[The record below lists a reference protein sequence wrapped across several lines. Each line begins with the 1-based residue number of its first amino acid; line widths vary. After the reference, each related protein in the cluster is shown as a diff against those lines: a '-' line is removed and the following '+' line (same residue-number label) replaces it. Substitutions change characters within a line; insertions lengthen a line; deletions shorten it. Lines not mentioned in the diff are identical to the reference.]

1 MPFDWYHPDVPPDF
15 AEAPDKARQ
24 MYEQEMGERAALLL
38 RLGYTR
44 EETRQRLRGN
54 ARWDFEMHCKPSHLD
69 RVDALVDE
77 VYSHGG
83 FAGGGPP
90 MLE

>member
-1 MPFDWYHPDVPPDF
+1 MPFDWYHPDVPQDF
-15 AEAPDKARQ
+15 AKAPEKARK
-24 MYEQEMGERAALLL
+24 MYEREMGEHAAMLL
-38 RLGYTR
+38 RLGYSKD
-44 EETRQRLRGN
+44 EAKLRLRGN
-54 ARWDFEMHCKPSHLD
+54 ADWDFELHNKPGHME
-69 RVDALVDE
+69 RIATLVDE